1 LAEAG
6 GPATQAGIRYQ
17 DEVAALYLGRMLD
30 PRERPKYDQ
39 PVQLRV
45 EAPGAVD
52 DFVVRF
58 ADGSRRFFQ
67 VKISLEANGHT
78 WNALWHSF
86 GRQISSDLEPEDRI
100 ELVLGKPSQLASE
113 LIEITRRLESSDLPE
128 WFDRLT
134 SGQQKLVGSIQ
145 QLLEAEIEY
154 VWGILK
160 HLSVQVWPADAL
172 LRDHVPLW
180 IPPSSVTSDRLFKIL
195 AYMVWEGADVRVQFD
210 GPTLYDR
217 LRGESEIIIQD
228 SPNWGS
234 AEYREAIS
242 RISVIDVPGTD
253 FRRSVDSSYLWPHCV
268 LYDRNRVADFDDD
281 LPGFRNLIS
290 MDGVDLQTF
299 PSADLKGVVLVAGPG
314 FGKTTLVHAIA
325 HRCASSSLLPAVIPV
340 TKLSDSDLGIADYLS
355 EVLNTDFDVKIDW
368 RLAATT
374 GLLVLL
380 IDGLDEV
387 SNERR
392 RVILE
397 RLDFY
402 RARYPGVRWLMTVR
416 DAAALAPPDGAT
428 VLELSSLRDEDIR
441 RYVDFYRTGETGV
454 AEILLSRMAAR
465 PDLAHLARIPI
476 FLALMLVMKQEGQD
490 LRRSDLL
497 DSYVEMLLRPIKGFQ
512 PDEINTSVL
521 RRIAEIAAFESL
533 ENDTIGLKLRDFERC
548 TRGVDAALNPDQM
561 RDALLKRGVLRKDGL
576 VGLRFPFPIIQ
587 EYFASSELLEN
598 HSEDLPTRLSM
609 IARRPWA
616 QAMQF
621 ALERHPTPAGLV
633 SAILEAEDDVFH
645 TGLRLVGRCL
655 ANGMKVSEAQL
666 QVVGERFARVWGR
679 TSWRSARLID
689 GIIVDALTRPL
700 HSAIRARLGDRA
712 LIHHGADTIVARLQ
726 DNNLTL
732 EVLSQLLEGNIEHM
746 LNIGELQ
753 KEVDRLGDSALNL
766 YLSRCRLLATSDEER
781 GALSCLIGHMKIGS
795 VEPDL
800 ARSIALDNSL
810 PIAVRLAVWSK
821 SMSPLSPEIEALIV
835 DGICRD
841 GYHPQASAAQALSTR
856 EVDATSVIRI
866 LTSPRVP
873 QKNALDVM
881 EYLIADWEE
890 NGFGQNIHEIA
901 NATNLPE
908 EFRDLALLYL
918 LGQGTPC
925 VLESLLDRLPTMA
938 YEMVNSMVSMFGHYL
953 DRAAVERAV
962 SAVAAREWD
971 TEARLGL
978 ASAFGVGLLYR
989 VKRVGKGAGLMEFIP
1004 PHPGRTAASAL
1015 LDEWLTREEYDPW
1028 QRLRMALE
1036 AARLGAPRAL
1046 ESLRPT
1052 FDAAM
1057 NAPRQDEHGD
1067 DSVAGRVLE
1076 LLHAVGEAPTLQE
1089 LERIASTASYN
1100 LASAVISIIAKG
1112 GTNNEVECLIR
1123 VYEAST
1129 NGHLRLAILGV
1140 LEPLCGHL
1148 GIKIT
1153 RSDRQL
1159 IASFSQ

>member
-1 LAEAG
+1 MAEAG

-39 PVQLRV
+39 PVELRV
-45 EAPGAVD
+45 EAPGDVD

-67 VKISLEANGHT
+67 VKISLEANGHA

-86 GRQISSDLEPEDRI
+86 SRQIHSDFEPEDRI
-100 ELVLGKPSQLASE
+100 ELVLGKPSLLASD

-128 WFDRLT
+128 WFARLT
-134 SGQQKLVGSIQ
+134 SGQRQLVRSIQ
-145 QLLEAEIEY
+145 EVLEAEVEY
-154 VWGILK
+154 VWRILK
-160 HLSVQVWPADAL
+160 HLYVQVWAADAL
-172 LRDHVPLW
+172 ERDHVPLW
-180 IPPSSVTSDRLFKIL
+180 IAPSSVVPSRLFKIL
-195 AYMVWEGADVRVQFD
+195 AYMVWEGADVRMQFD

-217 LRGESEIIIQD
+217 LRVESEIIIQD

-234 AEYREAIS
+234 AQYREAVS
-242 RISVIDVPGTD
+242 RLSVIDVPGTD
-253 FRRSVDSSYLWPHCV
+253 FRRSVDGSYLWPQC
-268 LYDRNRVADFDDD
+268 LRYDRNRVADFDDD
-281 LPGFRNLIS
+281 LPGFRNLTP
-290 MDGVDLQTF
+290 MDVVDLQTF
-299 PSADLKGVVLVAGPG
+299 PSADLKGVVVVAGPG
-314 FGKTTLVHAIA
+314 FGKSTLIHAIA
-325 HRCASSSLLPAVIPV
+325 HRCASASLLPAVISV

-355 EVLNTDFDVKIDW
+355 EVLNNDFDVKIDW
-368 RLAATT
+368 RLAATA

-392 RVILE
+392 RLILE

-428 VLELSSLRDEDIR
+428 VLELAPLQDDDIR
-441 RYVDFYRTGETGV
+441 RYVDFYRPGETGV

-465 PDLAHLARIPI
+465 PDLMHLARIPI

-497 DSYVEMLLRPIKGFQ
+497 DSYVEMLLRPIKVFQ
-512 PDEINTSVL
+512 PDEINTSTL
-521 RRIAEIAAFESL
+521 RRIAEIAAFEAL
-533 ENDTIGLKLRDFERC
+533 ENDTIGLKFRDFERC
-548 TRGVDAALNPDQM
+548 TRGVDSTLNPDQM

-587 EYFASSELLEN
+587 EYLASSELLEN
-598 HSEDLPTRLSM
+598 HSENLPARLSM

-621 ALERHPTPAGLV
+621 ALERHPNPAGLV
-633 SAILEAEDDVFH
+633 TEILEAEDDVFH

-655 ANGMKVSEAQL
+655 ANGMKVSDAQL

-679 TSWRSARLID
+679 TAWRSARLID
-689 GIIVDALTRPL
+689 GIIVDSLTRPL
-700 HSAIRARLGDRA
+700 HAAIRAKLGDRA
-712 LIHHGADTIVARLQ
+712 LLHHGADTIVARLQ
-726 DNNLTL
+726 DNKLTL

-753 KEVDRLGDSALNL
+753 KEVDRLGSSALNL
-766 YLSRCRLLATSDEER
+766 YLSRCRLPATSDNER

-795 VEPDL
+795 IELDM

-810 PIAVRLAVWSK
+810 PIAVRLAAWSK
-821 SMSPLSPEIEALIV
+821 STGPLSPEIEALII
-835 DGICRD
+835 DGVCGD
-841 GYHPQASAAQALSTR
+841 GYHPQASAALALSKT
-856 EVDATSVIRI
+856 EVGVTSVIRI
-866 LTSPRVP
+866 LTSPRIP

-881 EYLIADWEE
+881 EYLIADWES
-890 NGFGQNIHEIA
+890 NGLGQNIHEIA
-901 NATNLPE
+901 DANNLPE

-918 LGQGTPC
+918 LGQGTPG
-925 VLESLLDRLPTMA
+925 VFESLIDRLPTMA
-938 YEMVNSMVSMFGHYL
+938 YEMVNSTISMFGHYL

-962 SAVAAREWD
+962 SAIAAREWG

-978 ASAFGVGLLYR
+978 AGAFASGLLYR
-989 VKRVGKGAGLMEFIP
+989 IKRVGKGAGLMEFIP

-1015 LDEWLTREEYDPW
+1015 LDEWLMREDYDPR
-1028 QRLRMALE
+1028 QRLRMALDG
-1036 AARLGAPRAL
+1036 ALLGGSRAL
-1046 ESLRPT
+1046 DSLRPI
-1052 FDAAM
+1052 FYEAMDAPSH
-1057 NAPRQDEHGD
+1057 NEYGD
-1067 DSVAGRVLE
+1067 DSVAGRTLE
-1076 LLHAVGEAPTLQE
+1076 LLHTFGEAPPLDE
-1089 LERIASTASYN
+1089 LERIAITAAYN
-1100 LASAVISIIAKG
+1100 LASAVIAIIAKG
-1112 GTNNEVECLIR
+1112 GTNNEVACLIR

-1129 NGHLRLAILGV
+1129 DGHLRLVILGV